1 MCHHDSMGMTCYFVA
16 VSDKDTPLIAADPAI
31 LLGLGDEE
39 HNPDLVAKLG
49 IKLSGKDWQPTL
61 PPKTLYVDKAWDGMN
76 FLLIKAGG
84 DADFPYSFIT
94 EGGIEIET
102 DAFGYGP
109 PRFFNSDEVKE
120 IARTFKDLDID
131 TFYDETSPEEL
142 AEADVYPN
150 IWNQPKAECLH
161 YVTDHL
167 SELKSFVLDAADTN
181 LALIV
186 YLA

>member
-1 MCHHDSMGMTCYFVA
+1 MGMTCYFVA

-31 LLGLGDEE
+31 LLGLGDEQ

-49 IKLSGKDWQPTL
+49 INRSGQDWQPIL
-61 PPKTLYVDKAWDGMN
+61 PPKTLFVDKAWDGIN
-76 FLLIKAGG
+76 YLLTKAGG
-84 DADFPYSFIT
+84 DGDFPYSFVT
-94 EGGIEIET
+94 EGGTEIQT
-102 DAFGYGP
+102 DAFTHGP
-109 PRFFNSDEVKE
+109 PRFFHSDEVKE

-131 TFYDETSPEEL
+131 AFYDETEPEEF

-161 YVTDHL
+161 YIMDHL
-167 SELKSFVLDAADTN
+167 TELKSFILDAADKH